1 MKINLKKSGLK
12 LKKSLSRFSR
22 HASEDT
28 REHIQENIIDRIS
41 HIKNVKLLIL
51 EWSLLVA
58 SVIFLALTQA
68 YLYNNSYAT
77 ESYTRGGTYTEGTIG
92 KINSL
97 NPLFAMTDS
106 EETLARL
113 LFASLTNP
121 DYSGHIGG
129 DLAKSVS
136 VDKSGKVWTV
146 KLHDNLKWS
155 DGEPITNEDV
165 LYTVGVIQDP
175 NTNTNYRNNLAS
187 VTVEEK
193 DGAINFTLRSPNA
206 FFKSSLDFPILPKHL
221 LKDVE
226 HTKLL
231 ENVYSQKPTVTSGAF
246 YFNASQ
252 NIGTEGE
259 QVVYLNSNEHYYK
272 GKALLDSFVVHA
284 YTNKDDVIKALNAG
298 TITASAALAAG
309 DQEKVTSSVMSRRES
324 ALDYGTYAFFNL
336 DSPTM
341 KNKEIRQAIQKGID
355 MKNVRSVT
363 NGEPALDF
371 PISEKQLTLD
381 KWPELPKQDT
391 EGATKTIAEFK
402 KAHPD
407 FGSINIVTIG
417 SYDLP
422 DIANKLSEELK
433 KLGIENTVSIFE
445 PNQDFTLNI
454 LSQRSYDILIYEIGL
469 GVDPDVFPYY
479 HSSQTTGTGL
489 NFSNYKN
496 AIVNDLILS
505 ARNTIDADLR
515 KKKYEN
521 FLNYFVSDVPAIGIT
536 QSNLTYFVNNNVR
549 TFSSENSL
557 ASEDDRFADVHL
569 WSSIKTIKNRT
580 P

>member
-1 MKINLKKSGLK
+1 
-12 LKKSLSRFSR
+12 
-22 HASEDT
+22 
-28 REHIQENIIDRIS
+28 
-41 HIKNVKLLIL
+41 
-51 EWSLLVA
+51 
-58 SVIFLALTQA
+58 
-68 YLYNNSYAT
+68 
-77 ESYTRGGTYTEGTIG
+77 
-92 KINSL
+92 
-97 NPLFAMTDS
+97 
-106 EETLARL
+106 
-113 LFASLTNP
+113 
-121 DYSGHIGG
+121 
-129 DLAKSVS
+129 
-136 VDKSGKVWTV
+136 
-146 KLHDNLKWS
+146 
-155 DGEPITNEDV
+155 
-165 LYTVGVIQDP
+165 
-175 NTNTNYRNNLAS
+175 
-187 VTVEEK
+187 
-193 DGAINFTLRSPNA
+193 
-206 FFKSSLDFPILPKHL
+206 
-221 LKDVE
+221 
-226 HTKLL
+226 
-231 ENVYSQKPTVTSGAF
+231 
-246 YFNASQ
+246 
-252 NIGTEGE
+252 
-259 QVVYLNSNEHYYK
+259 
-272 GKALLDSFVVHA
+272 
-284 YTNKDDVIKALNAG
+284 
-298 TITASAALAAG
+298 
-309 DQEKVTSSVMSRRES
+309 
-324 ALDYGTYAFFNL
+324 
-336 DSPTM
+336 M

-355 MKNVRSVT
+355 MKNIRSAT

-391 EGATKTIAEFK
+391 AGATKTIAEFK

-407 FGSINIVTIG
+407 FGSINIVTIS

-569 WSSIKTIKNRT
+569 WSSIKTVKNRT